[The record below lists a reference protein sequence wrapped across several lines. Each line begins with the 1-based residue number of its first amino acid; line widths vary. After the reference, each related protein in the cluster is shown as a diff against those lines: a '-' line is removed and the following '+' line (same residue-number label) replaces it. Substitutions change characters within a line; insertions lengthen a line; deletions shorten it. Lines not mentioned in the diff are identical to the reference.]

1 MDQRKLTERLRD
13 SSWVKHWFDQA
24 GVQAAERI
32 EELEAALSEVKSA
45 LEHEPEYHDQGMGC
59 GLEDRNITDRY
70 EAMRHGWDQAFE
82 RIFSETIGAA
92 SDVIEAAAPSNI

>member
-1 MDQRKLTERLRD
+1 MDQRNLVERLKD
-13 SSWVKHWFDQA
+13 SSWVKHWYDQA
-24 GVQAAERI
+24 GFEAAKRI
-32 EELEAALSEVKSA
+32 EELEAFLSEVKSA

-70 EAMRHGWDQAFE
+70 EAMSHGWDQASE

-92 SDVIEAAAPSNI
+92 NDVIDAALKSAT